1 MSKLETDV
9 SEFFTGIDKVLKLI
23 PKDGTSGDFPC
34 PVCGKG
40 TVKWVRVSYNKHLR
54 IGCSTPECI
63 MMMQ

>member
-1 MSKLETDV
+1 VSKLEENV
-9 SEFFTGIDKVLKLI
+9 NEFFIGIDKVMKLI
-23 PKDGTSGDFPC
+23 PKDGTSGHFPC

-40 TVKWVRVSYNKHLR
+40 TVKWVRVAYNRHLR

>member
-1 MSKLETDV
+1 MSKLEENV
-9 SEFFTGIDKVLKLI
+9 NEFFTSIDKVMKLI

-40 TVKWVRVSYNKHLR
+40 TVKWVRVAYNRHLR